1 MLTEYGLPTTSA
13 SGFRQRKRKPSV
25 VCFWSREAEDNVP
38 ACHHSGS
45 GRMTSNREIVFR
57 FLDPLPSARHHC
69 DAKIVA
75 YTSTTHFRV
84 SGATSNEE
92 RRCRNNTRS
101 LAARF
106 TSTSVQIAASG
117 SAQAILLAKI
127 GAPAPKKRAFCP
139 SRGPLPAAADS
150 RAGAFDAVVGLRPSV
165 GNVDWPRGAVAAGF
179 RVGTLGCSSIAH
191 DRNGCRRRK
200 RRHSHDSYGFAAQR
214 RTWPSP
220 FQSRYTLHQMTMTRA
235 CGADDVEVFTPA
247 DVQKTTFSDDR

>member
-25 VCFWSREAEDNVP
+25 VCFCSREAEDNVP

-106 TSTSVQIAASG
+106 TSTSVQIDASG

-127 GAPAPKKRAFCP
+127 GAPAPRKRAFCP
-139 SRGPLPAAADS
+139 SRGLCPPQPIVALAHSMQSSACVRPLVTS
-150 RAGAFDAVVGLRPSV
+150 IGRAELLQPGSASAH
-165 GNVDWPRGAVAAGF
+165 WGAVALPTIAMAADAENDATATTVTVSQHN
-179 RVGTLGCSSIAH
+179 VGHGHPRSNHAT
-191 DRNGCRRRK
+191 
-200 RRHSHDSYGFAAQR
+200 
-214 RTWPSP
+214 P
-220 FQSRYTLHQMTMTRA
+220 YTR
-235 CGADDVEVFTPA
+235 
-247 DVQKTTFSDDR
+247 